1 MLAVRLLGQ
10 FDVQLDGKSVEIT
23 SRSAQSFL
31 AYLMLNPGTE
41 HRREKLA
48 GLFWSNTS
56 DENARRNLRQELWR
70 LRQALESKSPR
81 KRTLEYF
88 ITDDIS
94 IAFNSNA
101 DFWLDTAVLQGPTQS
116 TNDLLASVNVYR
128 GELLPGVYDD
138 WAVLE
143 RERLQSVY
151 EQKMARLLE
160 HLQDEQRW
168 DEILDWSERWI
179 ALGQTPEPAYRAL
192 MLAHHAK
199 GDQSQVASIYQR
211 CIAALRN
218 ELGVEPSAE
227 TRALF
232 EQLSKG
238 ESRIA
243 PAPTLRSAP
252 LFGSTNLPVPL
263 TSFIGR
269 EKELQTIARLLS
281 TSRLITLTGP
291 GGVGKTRLAIQIA
304 HDSIKKFKDGV
315 FWVGL
320 VGLADENLIPQEIAQ
335 ALKVRE
341 ISNEPLIDTL
351 KHFLKSKEI
360 LLVIDNCEHLI
371 RACAHY
377 IEQLLVAAPK
387 MKILATSIEG
397 LGLFDETIY
406 QVPSLPLPQAQEL
419 SLKELERFASIE
431 LFNAR
436 ASHAKP
442 DFSWNE
448 KNASSIAQICQR
460 LDGIPLAIELAAARI
475 KVLSIDEI
483 AARLDDRFSLLT
495 AGSRT
500 AIPRHQTLRATIDWS
515 YDLLTESERILFRR
529 LSVFAGGFT
538 LEAAESV
545 CSLEG
550 LHRSEILDL
559 LGRLADKSLV
569 IVEGTGALGQTRY
582 RLLETIRQY
591 AIEKLIATGEA
602 SATRDLHLEFYL
614 ALAEKAEALLFG
626 KEQAPWIRRLDI
638 ELDNVRAVI
647 DWATSTGKADIA
659 LRIAG
664 ALVYYWFAHRLAA
677 SEWQDWVQK
686 ALARPEGKRRT
697 LARAK
702 ALNAIGFVYFGDV
715 VLADRRPELE
725 EALSIAKEFD
735 DQLNTATALRNLGLM
750 ENVKGNYV
758 EARGYLEASLSLWRE
773 MGSAGKIGYAWTLI
787 FLGDV
792 ALNRGETE
800 LSRTLYEEVVAIL
813 RSTGDLNFLAYAIR
827 RLGQLLWREGNYAQ
841 AAALCK
847 ESLDLN
853 LQVSSPRGV
862 MGCLA
867 GFAAIAVAQGK
878 YQSAAQ
884 LIGAIESQMVSQ
896 SITPMY
902 MDQQEYARTLARLHA
917 KLDKKTLGKYWAKG
931 KAMMLDET
939 IAFALDET

>member
-1 MLAVRLLGQ
+1 
-10 FDVQLDGKSVEIT
+10 
-23 SRSAQSFL
+23 
-31 AYLMLNPGTE
+31 
-41 HRREKLA
+41 
-48 GLFWSNTS
+48 
-56 DENARRNLRQELWR
+56 
-70 LRQALESKSPR
+70 
-81 KRTLEYF
+81 
-88 ITDDIS
+88 
-94 IAFNSNA
+94 
-101 DFWLDTAVLQGPTQS
+101 
-116 TNDLLASVNVYR
+116 
-128 GELLPGVYDD
+128 
-138 WAVLE
+138 
-143 RERLQSVY
+143 
-151 EQKMARLLE
+151 
-160 HLQDEQRW
+160 
-168 DEILDWSERWI
+168 
-179 ALGQTPEPAYRAL
+179 
-192 MLAHHAK
+192 
-199 GDQSQVASIYQR
+199 
-211 CIAALRN
+211 
-218 ELGVEPSAE
+218 
-227 TRALF
+227 
-232 EQLSKG
+232 
-238 ESRIA
+238 
-243 PAPTLRSAP
+243 
-252 LFGSTNLPVPL
+252 
-263 TSFIGR
+263 
-269 EKELQTIARLLS
+269 
-281 TSRLITLTGP
+281 
-291 GGVGKTRLAIQIA
+291 
-304 HDSIKKFKDGV
+304 
-315 FWVGL
+315 
-320 VGLADENLIPQEIAQ
+320 
-335 ALKVRE
+335 
-341 ISNEPLIDTL
+341 
-351 KHFLKSKEI
+351 
-360 LLVIDNCEHLI
+360 
-371 RACAHY
+371 
-377 IEQLLVAAPK
+377 

-545 CSLEG
+545 CSLGG

-569 IVEGTGALGQTRY
+569 IVEGTGVLGQTRY

-602 SATRDLHLEFYL
+602 SATRDRHLEFYL

-626 KEQAPWIRRLDI
+626 REQAPWVRRLDI

-664 ALVYYWFAHRLAA
+664 SLVYYWFAHRLAA

-697 LARAK
+697 LDRAK

-750 ENVKGNYV
+750 ENVKGNYL
-758 EARGYLEASLSLWRE
+758 EARSYLEASLSLWRE
-773 MGSAGKIGYAWTLI
+773 MGATGKIGYAWTLI

-792 ALNRGETE
+792 ALNRGEAE

-878 YQSAAQ
+878 YQYAAQ

-917 KLDKKTLGKYWAKG
+917 KLDEKTLGKYWAKG
-931 KAMMLDET
+931 KAMTLDET